1 MCRAHFLLQTQRQEH
16 KGDAAAAA
24 RPFHPVHPAV
34 HPSIRSSNRPSSL
47 SSRMDGCLQL
57 LSVVLLMSSW
67 CVQGLRVSLS
77 PRRPLLR
84 LGSHQHMVC
93 QVHDCPTEPSITWAT
108 VNDRPLGASISANRT
123 HSTLTFDP
131 VKIEDEGQLTCKAR
145 CGDGRAES
153 RASVGVYSFPS
164 DPEIAGQDRLR
175 DRLEATLT
183 CQVPNLY
190 PAGDLN
196 LTWVRGD
203 TVLKS
208 TRGSGSSSV
217 RFLPLREDSGGS
229 ITCRATLELP
239 GLPSDYRTR
248 ETTTT
253 LNVRYAP
260 GLMNIS
266 DPVAVM
272 SGSPLTLSC
281 SAEGN
286 PEPTIT
292 WTAGGRPLSGGRG
305 GQLILSAVKL
315 SDAGRYEC
323 ETRNSEGNQTA
334 DVNVTVLAPPTS
346 TSLSVDPGEEVVEG
360 QQVNFTCSSEGAPP
374 PSLVLRRKGEELLRT
389 DSAPLLSFSLPS
401 VSLEDSAHYECEAS
415 NQYGS
420 QQESRSITVSA
431 HPLQL
436 YSSPQ
441 VSAER
446 GSALILT
453 CNASGCLHPPAFS
466 WRRTDR
472 NRTLLQRTEP
482 QDGQSHLHLLNLD
495 LQHQGGYSCEAE
507 CDSVIRTREIHV
519 QVYSFPSDPVLEDPG
534 PVQLG
539 QEVQLRCDVTDIF
552 SANQL
557 RFRWL
562 SGNRTL
568 MAEMHRFSGSLQN
581 VSSSPAAEGG
591 GGGAGRDLQRGAADG
606 GPRRLEVQRNQH
618 PSADPLANYKQPVRA
633 RRRGLALTIT
643 SPYPPRSTV
652 LSVCPGEEV
661 LEGQRVTLTCRSDGA
676 PPPAVVLRRNGEE
689 LLRSDA
695 NSSSSLSLSISS
707 TLLEESGLYQC
718 EASNQYGSQLVSNFI
733 TVKAPPRNTTVHI
746 FPSTEVQEGQN
757 VTVCCQTISF
767 PPPAVILKKLSNGTE
782 LFSTSG
788 TFLLV
793 NVTSSDSGLY
803 QVNVSNDLGSEVRVF
818 SIRVREV
825 RTGFPPGLSIILIS
839 AAGVAAGLTASAL
852 ILDYMRRSRKKG
864 FYQLP
869 QSAPPSA

>member
-1 MCRAHFLLQTQRQEH
+1 MTRKVFI
-16 KGDAAAAA
+16 D
-24 RPFHPVHPAV
+24 
-34 HPSIRSSNRPSSL
+34 SIL
-47 SSRMDGCLQL
+47 
-57 LSVVLLMSSW
+57 VLLMSSW
-67 CVQGLRVSLS
+67 CVQGLQVSLS
-77 PRRPLLR
+77 PRQPLLR

-131 VKIEDEGQLTCKAR
+131 VKIEDEGQLTCKAK
-145 CGDGRAES
+145 CGDERAAS

-175 DRLEATLT
+175 DRVEATLT
-183 CQVPNLY
+183 CRVPKLY
-190 PAGDLN
+190 PTGDLN

-203 TVLKS
+203 TVLNS
-208 TRGSGSSSV
+208 TRGSGSSSIQ
-217 RFLPLREDSGGS
+217 FLPLREDSGEN

-239 GLPSDYRTR
+239 GLPWDDRTR
-248 ETTTT
+248 ETSTT
-253 LNVRYAP
+253 LNNR
-260 GLMNIS
+260 L
-266 DPVAVM
+266 
-272 SGSPLTLSC
+272 SP
-281 SAEGN
+281 
-286 PEPTIT
+286 
-292 WTAGGRPLSGGRG
+292 
-305 GQLILSAVKL
+305 
-315 SDAGRYEC
+315 DH
-323 ETRNSEGNQTA
+323 
-334 DVNVTVLAPPTS
+334 

-374 PSLVLRRKGEELLRT
+374 PSLVLRRRGEELLRT

-401 VSLEDSAHYECEAS
+401 ASLEDSAHYECEAS

-420 QQESRSITVSA
+420 QQESRSITVSGTS
-431 HPLQL
+431 QL
-436 YSSPQ
+436 TDRTVIPPQ
-441 VSAER
+441 VSAGR

-453 CNASGCLHPPAFS
+453 CNASGCLHPPTFS
-466 WRRTDR
+466 WRRTDRNR

-495 LQHQGGYSCEAE
+495 LRHQGGYSCEAE

-534 PVQLG
+534 PVLLG

-552 SANQL
+552 SSNQL

-568 MAEMHRFSGSLQN
+568 MVEMHGVSGSLQN
-581 VSSSPAAEGG
+581 ASSVLQLKAEEAA
-591 GGGAGRDLQRGAADG
+591 R
-606 GPRRLEVQRNQH
+606 V
-618 PSADPLANYKQPVRA
+618 V
-633 RRRGLALTIT
+633 T
-643 SPYPPRSTV
+643 YPPRSTV

-661 LEGQRVTLTCRSDGA
+661 LEGQQVTLTCRSDGA

-695 NSSSSLSLSISS
+695 NSSSSSLSLSISS
-707 TLLEESGLYQC
+707 TLLEESVRYQC
-718 EASNQYGSQLVSNFI
+718 EASNQYGSQLVYNVI
-733 TVKAPPRNTTVHI
+733 TVK
-746 FPSTEVQEGQN
+746 GQ
-757 VTVCCQTISF
+757 
-767 PPPAVILKKLSNGTE
+767 
-782 LFSTSG
+782 
-788 TFLLV
+788 
-793 NVTSSDSGLY
+793 
-803 QVNVSNDLGSEVRVF
+803 
-818 SIRVREV
+818 EV
-825 RTGFPPGLSIILIS
+825 RTGFPPGLSIILLS

>member
-1 MCRAHFLLQTQRQEH
+1 MIRKLFFF
-16 KGDAAAAA
+16 
-24 RPFHPVHPAV
+24 PF
-34 HPSIRSSNRPSSL
+34 IE
-47 SSRMDGCLQL
+47 
-57 LSVVLLMSSW
+57 
-67 CVQGLRVSLS
+67 GLRVSLS

-175 DRLEATLT
+175 DRVEATLT

-208 TRGSGSSSV
+208 TRGSGSSSF

-253 LNVRYAP
+253 LNVR
-260 GLMNIS
+260 S
-266 DPVAVM
+266 
-272 SGSPLTLSC
+272 
-281 SAEGN
+281 
-286 PEPTIT
+286 
-292 WTAGGRPLSGGRG
+292 
-305 GQLILSAVKL
+305 
-315 SDAGRYEC
+315 
-323 ETRNSEGNQTA
+323 
-334 DVNVTVLAPPTS
+334 PPTS

-389 DSAPLLSFSLPS
+389 ESAPLLSFSLPS

-420 QQESRSITVSA
+420 QQESRSITVSGT
-431 HPLQL
+431 
-436 YSSPQ
+436 PQ

-495 LQHQGGYSCEAE
+495 LRHQGGYSCEAE

-581 VSSSPAAEGG
+581 VSSVLQLKAEDAARVVTCSVELLT
-591 GGGAGRDLQRGAADG
+591 ADRDVWRSRGT
-606 GPRRLEVQRNQH
+606 N
-618 PSADPLANYKQPVRA
+618 
-633 RRRGLALTIT
+633 
-643 SPYPPRSTV
+643 PPRSTV

-661 LEGQRVTLTCRSDGA
+661 LEGQRVTLTCHSDGA

-733 TVKAPPRNTTVHI
+733 TVK
-746 FPSTEVQEGQN
+746 
-757 VTVCCQTISF
+757 
-767 PPPAVILKKLSNGTE
+767 
-782 LFSTSG
+782 
-788 TFLLV
+788 
-793 NVTSSDSGLY
+793 
-803 QVNVSNDLGSEVRVF
+803 
-818 SIRVREV
+818 EV

>member
-1 MCRAHFLLQTQRQEH
+1 
-16 KGDAAAAA
+16 
-24 RPFHPVHPAV
+24 
-34 HPSIRSSNRPSSL
+34 
-47 SSRMDGCLQL
+47 MDGCLQL

-67 CVQGLRVSLS
+67 CVQGLQVSLS
-77 PRRPLLR
+77 PRQPLLQ
-84 LGSHQHMVC
+84 LGSHQRMVC
-93 QVHDCPTEPSITWAT
+93 QVHDCPTKPSIAWAT

-123 HSTLTFDP
+123 HSILTFDP

-145 CGDGRAES
+145 CGDRRAES
-153 RASVGVYSFPS
+153 RASVSVYLFTS

-175 DRLEATLT
+175 DRVEATLT
-183 CQVPNLY
+183 CRVPKLY
-190 PAGDLN
+190 PTGDLN
-196 LTWVRGD
+196 LTWVRGNM
-203 TVLKS
+203 VLNS
-208 TRGSGSSSV
+208 TRGSGSSSIQ
-217 RFLPLREDSGGS
+217 FLPLREDSGEN

-239 GLPSDYRTR
+239 GLPWDVRTR
-248 ETTTT
+248 ETSTT

-260 GLMNIS
+260 VLMNIS
-266 DPVAVM
+266 DPVEVM

-292 WTAGGRPLSGGRG
+292 WTAGGRPLPGGRG
-305 GQLILSAVKL
+305 GQLVLSAVKL

-323 ETRNSEGNQTA
+323 EARNSEGNRTA
-334 DVNVTVLAPPTS
+334 AVNITVLAPPTS

-374 PSLVLRRKGEELLRT
+374 PSLVLRRRGEELLRT

-401 VSLEDSAHYECEAS
+401 ASLKDSAHYECEAS

-466 WRRTDR
+466 WRRTDQNR

-534 PVQLG
+534 PVLLG

-552 SANQL
+552 SSNQL
-557 RFRWL
+557 RLRWL

-568 MAEMHRFSGSLQN
+568 MVEMHRFSGSLQN
-581 VSSSPAAEGG
+581 VSSILQLKAEAAARVVTCSVELLT
-591 GGGAGRDLQRGAADG
+591 ADRDVWRSRGTSATLQI
-606 GPRRLEVQRNQH
+606 H
-618 PSADPLANYKQPVRA
+618 
-633 RRRGLALTIT
+633 
-643 SPYPPRSTV
+643 YPPRSTV

-661 LEGQRVTLTCRSDGA
+661 LEGQQVTLTCRSDGA
-676 PPPAVVLRRNGEE
+676 PPPALVLRRNGEE

-707 TLLEESGLYQC
+707 TLLEESVRYQC
-718 EASNQYGSQLVSNFI
+718 EASNQYGSQLVYNVI

-757 VTVCCQTISF
+757 VTVCCRTISF
-767 PPPAVILKKLSNGTE
+767 PKPAVILKKLSNGTE
-782 LFSTSG
+782 LFSTNG

-825 RTGFPPGLSIILIS
+825 RTGFLPGWSIILLS
-839 AAGVAAGLTASAL
+839 AAGIAAGLTASAL